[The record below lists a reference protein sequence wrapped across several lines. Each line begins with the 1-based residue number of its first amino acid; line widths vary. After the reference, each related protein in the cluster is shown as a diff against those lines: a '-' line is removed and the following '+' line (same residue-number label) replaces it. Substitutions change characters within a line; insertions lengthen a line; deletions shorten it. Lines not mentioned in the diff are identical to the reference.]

1 MEKDEEKEVETEK
14 NPSCEFQK
22 IHAKVRA
29 KMEVQ

>member
-1 MEKDEEKEVETEK
+1 MEKSESKSEEKL
-14 NPSCEFQK
+14 PSSEFEK